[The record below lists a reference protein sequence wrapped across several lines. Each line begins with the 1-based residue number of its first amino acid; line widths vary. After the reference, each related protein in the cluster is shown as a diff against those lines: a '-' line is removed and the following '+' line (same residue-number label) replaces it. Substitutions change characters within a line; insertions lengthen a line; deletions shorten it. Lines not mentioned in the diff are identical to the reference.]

1 MRRTAIFLALA
12 ATLLPAAP
20 AGAQGGATLSP
31 IRDDAPF
38 PSRSFV
44 FTLPEGAKARP
55 DHVAVREEGRAVR
68 DLSVVPAAQ
77 RAFGVMLV
85 LDASK
90 SMAGEPIEDAMEAA
104 RAFAQRR
111 PSGQPLGLVT
121 FSGQP
126 RVVLRPTT
134 DAGQIAGALSRT
146 PVLEPHT
153 AINDGVGLALQTL
166 RESGVDAGA
175 IVVLSDGADTASAAT
190 TSQVAEAARRQDVRI
205 FSVGL
210 ESGAFSPTTLKDLA
224 DSSAGEY
231 SLAETS
237 GSLRDLFDALG
248 GRLAGELVMT
258 YQSLEPAGSTVEV
271 VATAPGGI
279 EATTTYQA
287 PALRM
292 APVEEAGGEGFWVSS
307 AGVAGVAVL
316 VGVLVAVAMSLVLRR
331 PRGQRLR
338 ERMEA
343 FGFTTRPANLDLG
356 VDGGSSAGAVYER
369 LQRRLA
375 DAERWQ
381 RFEERVGVARIP
393 WSPVELASRT
403 AIAAAVLFS
412 LAIVLGGGPLAAIA
426 LAAGTVVAANTY
438 LKIMLRRQRT
448 AFADQLADSL
458 QVMAAALRAGHSLA
472 GALSSVVDD
481 APEPT
486 RTEFAR
492 VRADE
497 RLGVPIEESIKR
509 MAQRMDNDDLTQVA
523 IVASLQQQTGGNTA
537 EVLDR
542 VVDAVRER
550 SDLRRLVRTL
560 TAQGRMGHIVV
571 TLLPVGVGGYLA
583 AVNPGYVQPFFE
595 PGAVQTMGIVAIVML
610 AAGSYFIRRIVDI
623 KV

>member
-1 MRRTAIFLALA
+1 MRRVAILLTLA

-31 IRDDAPF
+31 VGDDAAF

-44 FTLPEGAKARP
+44 FTLPEGAQARP
-55 DHVAVREEGRAVR
+55 GQIAVREDDRAVR
-68 DLSVVPAAQ
+68 ELTVVPAAQ
-77 RAFGVMLV
+77 RAFGVVLV

-90 SMAGEPIEDAMEAA
+90 SMAGEPIEDAMDAA

-111 PSGQPLGLVT
+111 SSGQPLGLVT

-134 DAGQIAGALSRT
+134 DAGQIGRALSRT
-146 PVLEPHT
+146 PVLEPQT

-190 TSQVAEAARRQDVRI
+190 ASQIAEAARRQDVRI
-205 FSVGL
+205 YSVGL
-210 ESGAFSPTTLKDLA
+210 ESGAFSPTTLKHLA
-224 DSSAGEY
+224 DRSAGEY
-231 SLAETS
+231 SLTGSS
-237 GSLRDLFDALG
+237 GSLRDLFGALG
-248 GRLAGELVMT
+248 GRLAGELVVT
-258 YQSLEPAGSTVEV
+258 YESLEPAGSTVEV
-271 VATAPGGI
+271 VATAPDGI

-292 APVEEAGGEGFWVSS
+292 APVEEVGGEGFWVSS

-316 VGVLVAVAMSLVLRR
+316 VGVLVAVAMSLILGR

-343 FGFTTRPANLDLG
+343 FAFTTRAANQDPA
-356 VDGGSSAGAVYER
+356 VDGGPSADVIYER

-375 DAERWQ
+375 GAERWQ
-381 RFEERVGVARIP
+381 RFEERVDVARIP
-393 WSPVELASRT
+393 WSPVQLASRT
-403 AIAAAVLFS
+403 VIAAVVLFA
-412 LAIVLGGGPLAAIA
+412 LAIVLGGGPLPAIA
-426 LAAGTVVAANTY
+426 LAVGAVVAANTY
-438 LKIMLRRQRT
+438 LKTMLRRQRT

-509 MAQRMDNDDLTQVA
+509 MAERMDNEDLTQVA

-550 SDLRRLVRTL
+550 SDLRRLVHTL
-560 TAQGRMGHIVV
+560 TAQGRIAHIVI
-571 TLLPVGVGGYLA
+571 TCLPIGMAGYLA
-583 AVNPGYVQPFFE
+583 TVNPDYVQPFLE
-595 PGAVQTMGIVAIVML
+595 PGVVRTMGIVAIVML
-610 AAGSYFIRRIVDI
+610 VAGSYFIRRIIDI